1 VRRAVRV
8 RGMIFLRADGI
19 GILLGWG
26 SIQLW
31 RVSRGRER
39 ADNILRSISITVSFQ
54 ENNVL
59 RD

>member
-1 VRRAVRV
+1 
-8 RGMIFLRADGI
+8 MIFLRADGI

>member
-1 VRRAVRV
+1 LTPVRRAVRV

-39 ADNILRSISITVSFQ
+39 GDNIAFDLHHCFFPRK
-54 ENNVL
+54 
-59 RD
+59 